1 MTTNEILSSRT
12 AARPAAAP
20 RSRAAVL
27 ARETGLVLAGTAA
40 LALIGQVSLPLP
52 FTPVPVTLGTL
63 AALGVGGLLGSR
75 RGAASAL
82 LLAALAAV
90 GAPVLAGWTSGVTA
104 SFGYVLGYAL
114 AAAVAGRVT
123 GRRHAARRGPAAR
136 LALMLAASALVYVPG
151 VLWLAAATGMGLPA
165 AVGVGVVPFL
175 LGDLL
180 KSLVAAGVLRR
191 RIS

>member
-20 RSRAAVL
+20 RSRVRLL
-27 ARETGLVLAGTAA
+27 AREAGLVLAGTAA

-82 LLAALAAV
+82 LLAVLSAA
-90 GAPVLAGWTSGVTA
+90 GAPVLAGWTSGVPA

-114 AAAVAGRVT
+114 AAVVAGRAT
-123 GRRHAARRGPAAR
+123 ARHGAFAR
-136 LALMLAASALVYVPG
+136 LGLMLAASALVYVPG
-151 VLWLAAATGMGLPA
+151 VLWLSAATGMGLVA
-165 AVGVGVVPFL
+165 ALGAGVVPFL

>member
-63 AALGVGGLLGSR
+63 AALGAGGLLGSR